1 LGARGSGT
9 LSGVTTH
16 REASAPLPDADEAP
30 DAEDLVPEAPPAEA
44 PMVGDPDKKP
54 AVAAPVPAHGE
65 MASAEQLA
73 EGEKAVE
80 ASEDRAP

>member
-1 LGARGSGT
+1 
-9 LSGVTTH
+9 VTTPSD
-16 REASAPLPDADEAP
+16 ASAPLPDADEAP
-30 DAEDLVPEAPPAEA
+30 DAEDLVPKAPPSEA

-80 ASEDRAP
+80 ASDDGAG